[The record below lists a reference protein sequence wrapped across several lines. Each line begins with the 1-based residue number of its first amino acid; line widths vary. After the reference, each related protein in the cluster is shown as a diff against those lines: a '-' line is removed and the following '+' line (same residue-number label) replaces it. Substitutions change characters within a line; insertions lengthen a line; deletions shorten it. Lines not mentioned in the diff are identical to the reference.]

1 MNIDFWCAKQVMT
14 GNGRTCG
21 CGVNELCNWCVL
33 QANFGKSSKQNRLS
47 HLCCISILN
56 SSFEVTSDIHQV
68 NSLVEQNCQAT
79 IS

>member
-1 MNIDFWCAKQVMT
+1 MKTHFWPVKRVMT
-14 GNGRTCG
+14 GNG
-21 CGVNELCNWCVL
+21 CGVSEFCNWCIL

-47 HLCCISILN
+47 HLRCISILN
-56 SSFEVTSDIHQV
+56 SSFEVTSDIYQV